1 MAAEDGGP
9 ARPRVKIAV
18 ELEQGSGREGN
29 AEDWREVRR
38 LLRQSADGAAT
49 SVKSLAS
56 ASSWKS
62 DKSFVYSRQ
71 GTSRRLPT
79 TKDEVAEGVSA
90 VVQAARIPPRN
101 RSPGQLEALTK
112 FLQYN
117 RKLKSHREDDIRELA
132 SKLQCAR
139 YRPGGVVFI
148 QGDAPQCCY
157 IVLRGS
163 VDIFIK
169 HPSELRG
176 DRHGV
181 GDHGSEDGRL
191 AVFHE
196 PEDMRLPQRSFV
208 SYGKAVEF
216 YGGRVTTLEKTSL
229 FGELALIT
237 DSGRSATAVCNR
249 DTLLLQIDKPE
260 FDKLLRQGLAR
271 QMLAG
276 EECLEPFECFRGV
289 SKVDLSAVS
298 YCFEEVTFQ
307 PRQKLLVQG
316 SLRKRQDPQLLFI
329 AEGTVVEL
337 VDPLFS
343 TSAEEGG
350 GTPGALPCTTSSKLL
365 QVSML
370 HTGSVLGDST
380 FVEPRVATTFSALS
394 HVKAYRI
401 FKSDMEK
408 RLPPTALAFIT
419 ETARMKLAALEGKL
433 AQAEQSGQRFG
444 GAQPR
449 RPGHRIP
456 GPTGGVVDNGGSH
469 KAGVSMYQTAKIMH
483 GHDLRRLGDVRP
495 PVPAPRGA
503 APRLYHSDAS
513 FVPPIAVHRGRDL
526 RIAVDT
532 NLAAQQAE
540 STWGDAYYLPGA
552 FNSTTNYTLAL
563 AEGSANTNHPAA
575 PAPMETPRRS
585 NSRGNNA
592 AVADTNADATEGAP
606 TFLTRPDGGAFQ
618 RPEDAAPTNGSDS
631 GTSGSQQQTVADLMP
646 SLSTGIWAGEEPV
659 LADSL
664 QAPQRPSPSEG
675 FSIDDILADVA
686 AASVPI
692 GGPANMAGLL
702 AGDGF
707 THMSARLWRG
717 PGVSVQSL
725 ASVEPREPG
734 VLPPLPRRPNA
745 RSMPLSR
752 STGSLRLGELGGA
765 ASATPTLA
773 PITTRDARDGR
784 DDIFAALTM
793 GLPLTA
799 LANGTPVEVQTLRP
813 RRRDGATRPMAST
826 TETGSAGRPIT
837 PSIPGIVDKP
847 VTSRA
852 AASMDATGRADAS
865 LASQARRDLRVQQP
879 DERRKLDSN
888 GIDAM
893 HAEAREEYG
902 YRAAYCTNYLT
913 HYNPR
918 LSLWELGH
926 KAQNRSE
933 GNHGGDRDRDRDRGP
948 QRSKSNGGGNISRSM
963 TRSYSVFAPNSSQ
976 AMLS

>member
-1 MAAEDGGP
+1 
-9 ARPRVKIAV
+9 
-18 ELEQGSGREGN
+18 
-29 AEDWREVRR
+29 
-38 LLRQSADGAAT
+38 
-49 SVKSLAS
+49 
-56 ASSWKS
+56 
-62 DKSFVYSRQ
+62 
-71 GTSRRLPT
+71 
-79 TKDEVAEGVSA
+79 
-90 VVQAARIPPRN
+90 
-101 RSPGQLEALTK
+101 
-112 FLQYN
+112 
-117 RKLKSHREDDIRELA
+117 
-132 SKLQCAR
+132 
-139 YRPGGVVFI
+139 
-148 QGDAPQCCY
+148 
-157 IVLRGS
+157 
-163 VDIFIK
+163 
-169 HPSELRG
+169 
-176 DRHGV
+176 
-181 GDHGSEDGRL
+181 
-191 AVFHE
+191 
-196 PEDMRLPQRSFV
+196 
-208 SYGKAVEF
+208 
-216 YGGRVTTLEKTSL
+216 
-229 FGELALIT
+229 
-237 DSGRSATAVCNR
+237 
-249 DTLLLQIDKPE
+249 
-260 FDKLLRQGLAR
+260 
-271 QMLAG
+271 
-276 EECLEPFECFRGV
+276 
-289 SKVDLSAVS
+289 
-298 YCFEEVTFQ
+298 
-307 PRQKLLVQG
+307 
-316 SLRKRQDPQLLFI
+316 
-329 AEGTVVEL
+329 
-337 VDPLFS
+337 
-343 TSAEEGG
+343 
-350 GTPGALPCTTSSKLL
+350 
-365 QVSML
+365 
-370 HTGSVLGDST
+370 
-380 FVEPRVATTFSALS
+380 
-394 HVKAYRI
+394 
-401 FKSDMEK
+401 
-408 RLPPTALAFIT
+408 
-419 ETARMKLAALEGKL
+419 
-433 AQAEQSGQRFG
+433 
-444 GAQPR
+444 
-449 RPGHRIP
+449 
-456 GPTGGVVDNGGSH
+456 
-469 KAGVSMYQTAKIMH
+469 MYQTAKIMH

-563 AEGSANTNHPAA
+563 AEGSANTVLAGPTTPYTFRPPARLALAGA
-575 PAPMETPRRS
+575 PSSSLSPPISPIESRRTTLPPPPPW
-585 NSRGNNA
+585 RRQDARTLGENNA

-799 LANGTPVEVQTLRP
+799 LANGTPVEVHTLRP